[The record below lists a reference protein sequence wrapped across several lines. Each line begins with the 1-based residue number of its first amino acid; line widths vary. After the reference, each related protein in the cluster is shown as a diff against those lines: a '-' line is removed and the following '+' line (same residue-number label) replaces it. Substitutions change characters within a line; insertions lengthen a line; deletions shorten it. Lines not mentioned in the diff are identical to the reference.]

1 MLGAPVPV
9 TKKMARAGGP
19 HQVIVIILC
28 CLLLRLPLQCTALH
42 ESYNSRNQVYKVF
55 QNHVIF
61 VRLLAQFNFLQSPN
75 CSIWSERQTA
85 KLKRDLKFR
94 RVRLDICDDNPEKS
108 FNNPLHATLQLVWV
122 WVEKGGENLDAQ
134 LQIHVG
140 HYDLGED
147 EFAVQLIL
155 VWYFR
160 MSCN

>member
-1 MLGAPVPV
+1 
-9 TKKMARAGGP
+9 MA
-19 HQVIVIILC
+19 H
-28 CLLLRLPLQCTALH
+28 T
-42 ESYNSRNQVYKVF
+42 
-55 QNHVIF
+55 
-61 VRLLAQFNFLQSPN
+61 RLLSSFYAASFFVFHYSAQLSTSHITAETRFTKFFKIMLSLSASWPNLIFLQSPN